1 MRRLAALLLCV
12 MAGLLS
18 APRAGAWEWAGS
30 SVDRDS
36 LTLGDPVTLTLRVT
50 AAADEV
56 IAWPLPVPPQLGG
69 WRLLG
74 ADSLADSLAGDKAG
88 GRLVSRRLRL
98 ASFRLGAAP
107 LPAWGPLRDGVPVAG
122 DTIRL
127 EIRALLPDSAAAAD
141 ILEPARLA
149 HGWAW
154 WLLRLGGLAALA
166 AAAWL
171 GVRWWLRRA
180 GRLPEPLRLPPD
192 PWQDFLDRMG
202 RVEALG
208 LWRSGQVEGHYTE
221 LSLALR
227 GLLEDCLDLPC
238 RERSTGELR
247 ELLRDSPL
255 SEADLEELFRLLEEN
270 DWVKYARQWPDV
282 ETCARQVARYQKW
295 ALLRKEV
302 LLARHRAILAARL
315 APGPEEAA

>member
-1 MRRLAALLLCV
+1 MTRFAAFLLCV
-12 MAGLLS
+12 LS
-18 APRAGAWEWAGS
+18 VLPTSPAGAWEWESAR
-30 SVDRDS
+30 VDRDS
-36 LTLGDPVTLTLRVT
+36 LTLGDPVTLTLSVRAGT
-50 AAADEV
+50 DEQV
-56 IAWPLPVPPQLGG
+56 SWPLPAAPQWGG

-74 ADSLADSLAGDKAG
+74 ADSLADSLAGSKPG
-88 GRLVSRRLRL
+88 ERLVSRRLRL
-98 ASFRLGAAP
+98 ASFKLGAAP
-107 LPAWGPLRDGVPVAG
+107 LPVWGPLRDGASVAG

-171 GVRWWLRRA
+171 GVRGWLRRA

-227 GLLEDCLDLPC
+227 GLLEDCLELPC

-247 ELLRDSPL
+247 ELLQDSPL
-255 SEADLEELFRLLEEN
+255 GADDLEELFRLLEEN
-270 DWVKYARQWPDV
+270 DWVKYARRWPDA
-282 ETCARQVARYQKW
+282 ETCARQVAHYQKW
-295 ALLRKEV
+295 ALLRKEA